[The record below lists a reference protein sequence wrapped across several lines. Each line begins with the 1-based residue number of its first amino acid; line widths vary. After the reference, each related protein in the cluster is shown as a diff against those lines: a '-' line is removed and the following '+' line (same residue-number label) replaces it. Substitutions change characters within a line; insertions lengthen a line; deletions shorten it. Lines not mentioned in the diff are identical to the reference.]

1 MNNLSLKEKVCFII
15 WVLGLLF
22 ITVGSLW
29 GIIDVYINTED
40 IAAFGLLW
48 FLAIILCLY
57 LGLVGG
63 KIASILEKLNLDK
76 IVAKITTFLFASIFA
91 FMFIGFEIGGICMLS
106 KMLSGQESY
115 SQDVWFFI
123 LFPIPFLCIIGYFI
137 LKPVINYIMGPHE
150 KYFNYI
156 EENKVAL
163 GRFTRPVMND
173 KRRIVLANKYIILD
187 FDIYSFSAG
196 EGNITLT
203 DKINAKCYKIELYT
217 SYGKNARLLY
227 DAFIDICQHINY
239 ETPAEDILKRVRKM
253 KNSIVEIQAGTIFL
267 DINKAS
273 EAEFTALP
281 GMTIAK
287 AKHVIKMRKKYAFYL
302 SINQFYETAEL
313 ENEFIEQISVKGN
326 KIILNKLPEYRSLE
340 TKE

>member
-1 MNNLSLKEKVCFII
+1 MNNISLKEKVHFII

-29 GIIDVYINTED
+29 GIIAVYINTED

-76 IVAKITTFLFASIFA
+76 IVEKITIFLFASIFVV
-91 FMFIGFEIGGICMLS
+91 MFIGFEIVGIDTLN

-115 SQDVWFFI
+115 SHGVWLFI
-123 LFPIPFLCIIGYFI
+123 LFPILFLCIIGYFV
-137 LKPVINYIMGPHE
+137 LTPVIKYIKGPDE

-203 DKINAKCYKIELYT
+203 DKINAKCYKIELYKR
-217 SYGKNARLLY
+217 YGKKASLY

-239 ETPAEDILKRVRKM
+239 ETSAEDILKRVRKI

-326 KIILNKLPEYRSLE
+326 KIILNKLPEYRRLE